1 MAFKIIWS
9 AEAKVTYLGI
19 IDYLNTEW
27 TEREVR
33 NFVER
38 VHNKL
43 DILTVHPEIGR
54 VHKKRYKIHKTLIHK
69 KVSLVYH
76 IKPQKKEIHLLN
88 FWDNR
93 QDPAKLRH

>member
-1 MAFKIIWS
+1 MAYKIIWS
-9 AEAKVTYLGI
+9 AESKQTYLGI
-19 IDYLNTEW
+19 IEYLEKEW
-27 TEREVR
+27 TEREIR

-43 DILTVHPEIGR
+43 NLLSAQPEIGKI
-54 VHKKRYKIHKTLIHK
+54 HKKRYKVHKTLIHK

-76 IKPQKKEIHLLN
+76 IKPLKKEIHLLT

-93 QDPAKLRH
+93 QDPAKLKY